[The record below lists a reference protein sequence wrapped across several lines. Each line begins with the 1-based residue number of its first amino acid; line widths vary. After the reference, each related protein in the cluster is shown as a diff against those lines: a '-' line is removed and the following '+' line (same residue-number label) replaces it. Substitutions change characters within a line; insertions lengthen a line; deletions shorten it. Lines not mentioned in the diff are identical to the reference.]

1 MPTLNL
7 QQSELGNHRY
17 RITVFSDLPGLTLQ
31 HAVDIDY
38 RLSTA
43 DRKAIR
49 WYLEDYLDQPFDPNP
64 SIAARTEQRLAE
76 IGRELFE
83 QLFATRKMIEWWA
96 RAKDTL
102 SQLRIEV
109 STSVAAATAIPWE
122 LLRDPV
128 TDTPLALE
136 AAEFVRSHRDARR
149 QPTVPAQADQLRI
162 LLVICRPREDQD
174 VPFRSVASH
183 LVRGLNAAARRQ
195 VSLTVL
201 RPPTFEQLSR
211 TLHDA
216 DHRGAP
222 FHVVHFDGHGLYADA
237 AALKASLGGLDALRF
252 DAGRQGPQG
261 FLLFEDPNSE
271 TNSDFI
277 GGERIGELLVK
288 TRTPVLVL
296 NACRSAHAESPER
309 DAADASP
316 AATDTSP
323 AATDAGPAAA
333 DAPAAAEPAFGS
345 LAQAVMDA
353 GVAGVVAMRYNLWV
367 VTATQ
372 FVYELYRNLV
382 RGQSLGA
389 AVSQGRKQLHAEPRR
404 RIAYQDI
411 PLQDW
416 PVPVVFEAA
425 PIRLLPQAQETGGWG
440 LRLGPPPGAGGVE
453 GQASQRPP
461 QPLSPQPGQ
470 DQLPPPPDIGFIGRD
485 ETLLALDRAF
495 DRDRVVLLHAYAG
508 AGKTTVAAEFA
519 RWYRDTG
526 GLGEGAAA
534 GPVLFTSFETHKPLY
549 QVLGDFGE
557 VFAPAL
563 EQQGIPW
570 GAIADLG
577 QRRDLALQV
586 LAQVPVLWIWDNL
599 EPVAG
604 FPEGAESAW
613 SAAEQAELLAF
624 LRAARQTRAR
634 FLLTSRR
641 PETPW
646 LGDLPRRIQVPPMPM
661 AERAAFAEALAQ
673 KQGKRLAVA
682 DWRPLLRFTE
692 GNPLTLLVVVR
703 QALAEGLGAAG
714 TDADAIGAL
723 VRRLRAGETGLA
735 DAQSQHRDRSLA
747 ASLSYGFERAF
758 DADQQ
763 RILALLVFF
772 QGFVDVDVLKTMGQP
787 AADWSLPALHG
798 QDRNTLMALLERAA
812 GLGLLEAL
820 GGGYYRIHPALPW
833 FFRRLFER
841 CWPAA
846 AAAPAPPDPADGDA
860 APAGQPA
867 PAEAATRA
875 FCAAM
880 GELGAYYHAQY
891 QAGRREVIGALR
903 AEEANLLQ
911 AWRLARRHGL
921 WHPVTSA
928 MQGLRQLYDHTGRR
942 AEWAALVTAVL
953 PDLVADDEGPRPGRE
968 DQWGLVTSYRVR
980 LAQEDRD
987 WAGAERLQRRAVDWD
1002 RARAEP
1008 LLARPAEGLD
1018 SDERNRLRTLAVS
1031 LEGLGQIQ
1039 REQEHPDCVAAYEEG
1054 LALAERIG
1062 DTAEAATC
1070 AFNLGHVYIGTLGG
1084 IPALRDLA
1092 KAEHWYRRSL
1102 ALRPDGDR
1110 QGRARSL
1117 GQLGAVAWEQAKE
1130 AQAAGDAQQ
1139 VNTRVRE
1146 ALGHYHQALDLL
1158 PADAVNDLSVVH
1170 NQLGNIYDDIG
1181 QFDQALPHF
1190 QESIRLKEGA
1200 DNHYGAALTRENV
1213 AIALL
1218 QANRHADALDY
1229 AQAALQGFQR
1239 YGERAQRNIDKVQTL
1254 IRRIQAAAPA

>member
-1 MPTLNL
+1 MQTLNL

-38 RLSTA
+38 RLSPA
-43 DRKAIR
+43 DREALR

-83 QLFATRKMIEWWA
+83 QLFDTRKMIEWWA

-216 DHRGAP
+216 DHGGAP
-222 FHVVHFDGHGLYADA
+222 FHVGHFDGHGLYADA
-237 AALKASLGGLDALRF
+237 AALKANLGGLDALRF

-261 FLLFEDPNSE
+261 FLLFENPNSE
-271 TNSDFI
+271 TNSDFTS
-277 GGERIGELLVK
+277 GERIGELLVK

-296 NACRSAHAESPER
+296 NACRSAHAEAPER
-309 DAADASP
+309 DAADASNP
-316 AATDTSP
+316 ATDT
-323 AATDAGPAAA
+323 
-333 DAPAAAEPAFGS
+333 PAAAEPAFGS

-353 GVAGVVAMRYNLWV
+353 GVTGVVAMRYNLWV
-367 VTATQ
+367 VTATH

-382 RGQSLGA
+382 RGKSLGA

-425 PIRLLPQAQETGGWG
+425 PIRLLPQARETGGWG
-440 LRLGPPPGAGGVE
+440 LRLGPPPGADGGE
-453 GQASQRPP
+453 RQPSQ
-461 QPLSPQPGQ
+461 QPGS

-526 GLGEGAAA
+526 GLGEGAAV

-563 EQQGIPW
+563 EQHGIPW

-586 LAQVPVLWIWDNL
+586 LAQVPVLWVWDNL

-613 SAAEQAELLAF
+613 STAEQAELLAF
-624 LRAARQTRAR
+624 LRAARQTQAR

-692 GNPLTLLVVVR
+692 GNPLTLLVVIR

-714 TDADAIGAL
+714 TDADAIGAF

-735 DAQSQHRDRSLA
+735 DAQSEHRDRSLA
-747 ASLSYGFERAF
+747 ASLSYGFECAF

-772 QGFVDVDVLKTMGQP
+772 QGFVDVDALQLMGSP
-787 AADWSLPALHG
+787 DADWSLPALRG
-798 QDRNTLMALLERAA
+798 QDRNALMALLERAA

-820 GGGYYRIHPALPW
+820 GGGYFRIHPALPW

-846 AAAPAPPDPADGDA
+846 AAAPAPPDPADTDA
-860 APAGQPA
+860 VPAGQPA
-867 PAEAATRA
+867 PAEAATQA
-875 FCAAM
+875 FCTAM
-880 GELGAYYHAQY
+880 GELGNYYHDQY
-891 QAGRREVIGALR
+891 GDGRREVIGALR

-921 WHPVTSA
+921 WHRVIGP
-928 MQGLRQLYDHTGRR
+928 MQGLRQLYGHTGRR
-942 AEWAALVTAVL
+942 AEWAALVAAVL
-953 PDLVADDEGPRPGRE
+953 PDLVADDGGPRPGRE
-968 DQWGLVTSYRVR
+968 DQWGLATDYRVR
-980 LAQEDRD
+980 LAEEDRD
-987 WAGAERLQRRAVDWD
+987 WAGAERLQRRAVDWH
-1002 RARAEP
+1002 RERAEP
-1008 LLARPAEGLD
+1008 LLARPAAGLD
-1018 SDERNRLRTLAVS
+1018 GDDRNRLRTMAAS
-1031 LEGLGQIQ
+1031 LHELGEI
-1039 REQEHPDCVAAYEEG
+1039 RRGQEHPDCVAAYEEA
-1054 LALAERIG
+1054 LALLERIG
-1062 DTAEAATC
+1062 ETAQAAIC
-1070 AFNLGHVYIGTLGG
+1070 AFNLGHVHTGVRGPGG
-1084 IPALRDLA
+1084 IPALRDLP

-1102 ALRPDGDR
+1102 ALRPEGDR

-1117 GQLGAVAWEQAKE
+1117 AQLGAVAWEQAYE
-1130 AQAAGDAQQ
+1130 AKAAGDAQQ
-1139 VNTRVRE
+1139 VSTRVRE

-1158 PADAVNDLSVVH
+1158 PADAVNSLSVAH
-1170 NQLGNIYDDIG
+1170 NQLGMIYKNIG
-1181 QFDQALPHF
+1181 QLDQALPHY
-1190 QESIRLKEGA
+1190 QQAIRLFEGA
-1200 DNHYGAALTRENV
+1200 GDHHHAAAARYNV

-1218 QANRHADALDY
+1218 QANRHTDALDY
-1229 AQAALQGFQR
+1229 ARAALQGFQR
-1239 YGERAQRNIDKVQTL
+1239 YGERAQRDIDDAQAL
-1254 IRRIQAAAPA
+1254 IRHIQAAAPA

>member
-1 MPTLNL
+1 M
-7 QQSELGNHRY
+7 
-17 RITVFSDLPGLTLQ
+17 
-31 HAVDIDY
+31 
-38 RLSTA
+38 
-43 DRKAIR
+43 
-49 WYLEDYLDQPFDPNP
+49 
-64 SIAARTEQRLAE
+64 
-76 IGRELFE
+76 
-83 QLFATRKMIEWWA
+83 
-96 RAKDTL
+96 
-102 SQLRIEV
+102 
-109 STSVAAATAIPWE
+109 
-122 LLRDPV
+122 
-128 TDTPLALE
+128 
-136 AAEFVRSHRDARR
+136 
-149 QPTVPAQADQLRI
+149 
-162 LLVICRPREDQD
+162 
-174 VPFRSVASH
+174 
-183 LVRGLNAAARRQ
+183 
-195 VSLTVL
+195 
-201 RPPTFEQLSR
+201 
-211 TLHDA
+211 
-216 DHRGAP
+216 
-222 FHVVHFDGHGLYADA
+222 
-237 AALKASLGGLDALRF
+237 
-252 DAGRQGPQG
+252 
-261 FLLFEDPNSE
+261 
-271 TNSDFI
+271 
-277 GGERIGELLVK
+277 
-288 TRTPVLVL
+288 LVL
-296 NACRSAHAESPER
+296 NACRSAHAEAPER
-309 DAADASP
+309 DAADASNP
-316 AATDTSP
+316 AADTSP
-323 AATDAGPAAA
+323 AAPGT
-333 DAPAAAEPAFGS
+333 PAAAEPAFGS

-425 PIRLLPQAQETGGWG
+425 PIRLLPQARETGGWG
-440 LRLGPPPGAGGVE
+440 LRLGPQTGADGGE
-453 GQASQRPP
+453 RQPT
-461 QPLSPQPGQ
+461 QPLSQQAGQ

-495 DRDRVVLLHAYAG
+495 DCDPVVLLHAYAG

-526 GLGEGAAA
+526 GLGEGGAA

-563 EQQGIPW
+563 EQHGIHW

-586 LAQVPVLWIWDNL
+586 LAQVPVLWVWDNL

-624 LRAARQTRAR
+624 LRAARQTQAR

-673 KQGKRLAVA
+673 RQGKRLAVA

-703 QALAEGLGAAG
+703 HALAEGLGGAG
-714 TDADAIGAL
+714 TDAYAIGAL
-723 VRRLRAGETGLA
+723 VRRLRAGEAGLA
-735 DAQSQHRDRSLA
+735 DEQSQHRDRSLA

-772 QGFVDVDVLKTMGQP
+772 QGFVDVRALQLMGQP
-787 AADWSLPALHG
+787 EADWSLPALHG
-798 QDRNTLMALLERAA
+798 QDRNALMALLERAA

-846 AAAPAPPDPADGDA
+846 AAAPAPPDPADRAA
-860 APAGQPA
+860 APAAQPA

-875 FCAAM
+875 FCAA
-880 GELGAYYHAQY
+880 
-891 QAGRREVIGALR
+891 
-903 AEEANLLQ
+903 
-911 AWRLARRHGL
+911 
-921 WHPVTSA
+921 
-928 MQGLRQLYDHTGRR
+928 
-942 AEWAALVTAVL
+942 
-953 PDLVADDEGPRPGRE
+953 
-968 DQWGLVTSYRVR
+968 
-980 LAQEDRD
+980 
-987 WAGAERLQRRAVDWD
+987 
-1002 RARAEP
+1002 
-1008 LLARPAEGLD
+1008 
-1018 SDERNRLRTLAVS
+1018 
-1031 LEGLGQIQ
+1031 
-1039 REQEHPDCVAAYEEG
+1039 
-1054 LALAERIG
+1054 
-1062 DTAEAATC
+1062 
-1070 AFNLGHVYIGTLGG
+1070 NLGHVHTGTVGG

-1092 KAEHWYRRSL
+1092 QAEHWYRRGL
-1102 ALRPDGDR
+1102 ALWSEGDR
-1110 QGRARSL
+1110 QGQARSL

-1139 VNTRVRE
+1139 VNTQVRA

-1158 PADAVNDLSVVH
+1158 PADAVNDLSVTH
-1170 NQLGNIYDDIG
+1170 NQLGLIYDRAS
-1181 QFDQALPHF
+1181 FHA
-1190 QESIRLKEGA
+1190 SA
-1200 DNHYGAALTRENV
+1200 EN
-1213 AIALL
+1213 ILS
-1218 QANRHADALDY
+1218 R
-1229 AQAALQGFQR
+1229 
-1239 YGERAQRNIDKVQTL
+1239 
-1254 IRRIQAAAPA
+1254 